1 MSDKITE
8 LGAHKPS
15 VTSVIS
21 RLDRHQDK
29 IKHITAI
36 IEWEDGSGDIHHDT
50 VGIETLCYDSVILNK
65 YVADLVSGG
74 GSEPESEE

>member
-1 MSDKITE
+1 MSDKIIE

-15 VTSVIS
+15 VASVIS

-36 IEWEDGSGDIHHDT
+36 IEWEDSSVEIHHDT
-50 VGIETLCYDSVILNK
+50 VGIETLCYDSVILNQ
-65 YVADLVSGG
+65 YVSNLASGG
-74 GSEPESEE
+74 GSEPESEG